1 VIDTPPKD
9 PVAAFGQRFASL
21 LGGALLAALP
31 LAVANGQYFGRN
43 KVLWER
49 FEFDVLDTAHFSIHS
64 YPSGAPVAATVARLA
79 ERWYGRHSSMFDYEF
94 KERNAL
100 IVYQDHADFQQTL
113 TTSGLLGEGV
123 GGFTESLQNRVV
135 LPLTGV
141 NASNDHVIGHELVH
155 AFQFAM
161 LQDTPASTNTAQ
173 QPQLPQWATE
183 GLAEYLSRGREDPMT
198 AMWMRDAVLY
208 SMLPDPEKMNRIEL
222 SLYRYGQAIWAYIG
236 GRWGDRTALRLYV
249 RAARAGADVA
259 IREVLEIEPEA
270 LFTELH
276 SSLRAAYEPVLASR
290 IDAASI
296 ATPLSMAPEHGARL
310 NVAPALSPDGTRLA
324 FLSSRE
330 IFSMDLYLADAATGA
345 MLTKLV
351 SEDAD
356 PHFDYLS
363 YIDSSVAWSP
373 DGRRLA
379 FTVFSKG
386 ERQLVL
392 FDVAAMRIE
401 QTIAVPG
408 IKGIKNPAWSPDGAS
423 IAFSATADGASDLYL
438 VALADGAV
446 TRLTGDPYTSIQPTF
461 SPDGRHLAFV
471 TDRGPNTSLEA
482 LTFGP
487 LQIALL
493 DLETKRVEELPIF
506 PRGKHIN
513 PQFAPDGASVYFIGE
528 PDGVPDAFRY
538 DLESRQT
545 MRLTAVK
552 TGITGITAVSP
563 ALSVAARSGQIAF
576 SVLENGHLN
585 IYAMDTA
592 EKVPDPPAFAAAARL
607 PPETPAAFDVVQGYL
622 DDAAPAG
629 VLDAPRT
636 PYEPKLGLTYVGPA
650 TVGVSVDTYGT
661 GISGTLSAYFTD
673 TLNTRQ
679 IASTLYGGTS
689 DGYLDFEDALGGE
702 TVYLNQK
709 GRYQWG
715 IVGARLPYL
724 SGYAAL
730 ESGSIDVNGT
740 PVPADFVYTITDVVT
755 ANEISVFGQY
765 PFSLTRRIEAA
776 GGLSHISYDR
786 TLGVEVYPY
795 HTVPPY
801 RETVDL
807 EGPPPLDLQNASLAY
822 VSDTSYYGFLSP
834 LRGRRFRVEYEWTTG
849 DLDFQTTLFDY
860 RRYFFRNPLTFAFR
874 ALHIGRRGTDAES
887 LRLTPLDIGSD
898 NFVRGYELASFDA
911 SECTPIPG
919 SPSCPEY
926 DRLFGSRIG
935 VLNVELRIPLLGTR
949 DFGIFHAPAF
959 PTEGVFFIDVGAAWS
974 SGDPVVWE
982 FERDTTER
990 VPVVSAGFAAR
1001 ILLGGFVPIQLYY
1014 AVPFQRPKEDR
1025 VLGFVI
1031 STGW

>member
-1 VIDTPPKD
+1 MDAARSRQV
-9 PVAAFGQRFASL
+9 VAFGWRFASAL
-21 LGGALLAALP
+21 CGAVLAALP
-31 LAVANGQYFGRN
+31 LAVVHGQYFGRN

-64 YPSGAPVAATVARLA
+64 YPRGAPIAATVARLA
-79 ERWYGRHSSMFDYEF
+79 ERWYGRHSSTFDYEF

-135 LPLTGV
+135 LPLAGV

-173 QPQLPQWATE
+173 QPRLPLWATE

-198 AMWMRDAVLY
+198 AMWLRDAVLH

-249 RAARAGADVA
+249 RAAQEGADVA
-259 IREVLEIEPEA
+259 IREVLGIEPEA
-270 LFTELH
+270 LFTDLH

-296 ATPLSMAPEHGARL
+296 ARPLSMAAERGARL
-310 NVAPALSPDGTRLA
+310 NVAPALSPDGTQLA

-330 IFSMDLYLADAATGA
+330 IFSMDLYLADTATGA
-345 MLTKLV
+345 VLTKLV

-379 FTVFSKG
+379 FTVFSQG
-386 ERQLVL
+386 ERQLVI

-401 QTIAVPG
+401 RTIAVPG
-408 IKGIKNPAWSPDGAS
+408 IKGIKNPAWSPDGSS
-423 IAFSATADGASDLYL
+423 IAFSATADGASDLYSI
-438 VALADGAV
+438 ALENGAV
-446 TRLTGDPYTSIQPTF
+446 ERLTEDPYTAIQPAF
-461 SPDGRHLAFV
+461 SPDGRRIAFV
-471 TDRGPNTSLEA
+471 TDRSSNTNLET
-482 LTFGP
+482 LSFGP

-493 DLETKRVEELPIF
+493 DVETKRVEPLQIF
-506 PRGKHIN
+506 PRGKHID

-528 PDGVPDAFRY
+528 PDGVPDVFRY
-538 DLESRQT
+538 DFESRQT
-545 MRLTAVK
+545 TRLTAAK
-552 TGITGITAVSP
+552 TGVTGITAVSP
-563 ALSVAARSGQIAF
+563 ALSVAATTGQIAF
-576 SVLENGHLN
+576 SVLENGRLN
-585 IYAMDTA
+585 IYEMDTA
-592 EKVPDPPAFAAAARL
+592 EKLPDPPAFAGAGRL
-607 PPETPAAFDVVQGYL
+607 PPESPSVFDVVQGYL
-622 DDAAPAG
+622 DDAAPVG
-629 VLDAPRT
+629 TLDAPRT

-702 TVYLNQK
+702 TVYLNQE

-715 IVGARLPYL
+715 VAGARLPYL

-730 ESGSIDVNGT
+730 ETGSIDVDGT
-740 PVPADFVYTITDVVT
+740 PVPADFVYTVTDVVT
-755 ANEISVFGQY
+755 VNEISVFGQY

-776 GGLSHISYDR
+776 AGLSHIGYER
-786 TLGVEVYPY
+786 TLVRDVYPY
-795 HTVPPY
+795 YDVPPF
-801 RETVDL
+801 RETLDL
-807 EGPPPLDLQNASLAY
+807 EGPPSLDLQNASLAY

-834 LRGRRFRVEYEWTTG
+834 LRGRRFRLEYEWTTG

-860 RRYFFRNPLTFAFR
+860 RRYFFLNPLTFAFR

-887 LRLTPLDIGSD
+887 FQLTPLDIGSD
-898 NFVRGYELASFDA
+898 NFVRGYELGSFDA
-911 SECTPIPG
+911 SECTPVPN

-926 DRLFGSRIG
+926 DRLFGSRIA
-935 VLNVELRIPLLGTR
+935 VLNLELRVPLLGTR
-949 DFGIFHAPAF
+949 DFGLFRAPAF
-959 PTEGVFFIDVGAAWS
+959 PTEGVLFVDIGAAWS
-974 SGDPVVWE
+974 SGDPVTWE
-982 FERDTTER
+982 FKRNTTER
-990 VPVVSAGFAAR
+990 VPVVSAGVAAR
-1001 ILLGGFVPIQLYY
+1001 ILLGGFLPIQFYY
-1014 AVPFQRPKEDR
+1014 AVPFQRPAEDR
-1025 VLGFVI
+1025 MFGFVI